1 MTLPRY
7 PLSPLDCIG
16 FKEVSMSTPSGMVS
30 RTRLFTES
38 NIALIESLRWPSS
51 SSSAEAATPGICGGA
66 SEASSWTKAQRLLTK
81 SSPNRCER
89 SASGR
94 SITRQIGG
102 NRAVAT
108 FLEAAVSYYENGGN
122 ALRQAR
128 CSTISRRLRFRQSG
142 RPKSGCTR
150 VASIL
155 VERRRRGKDG
165 IAPRHS
171 GNFGGVMPNVVSSRA
186 FRLKTHRRCRGGAGA
201 SGLTKSHPARLD
213 RGAEQRSIDPQGRGN

>member
-66 SEASSWTKAQRLLTK
+66 SEASLWTKAQRLLTK

-122 ALRQAR
+122 ALRQAAAR
-128 CSTISRRLRFRQSG
+128 LFQNDSAFAIGQAEVKMYVRRLYSGRATSTRQGRDRATPFRQF
-142 RPKSGCTR
+142 
-150 VASIL
+150 
-155 VERRRRGKDG
+155 RRRHAECRLIAG
-165 IAPRHS
+165 I
-171 GNFGGVMPNVVSSRA
+171 SSENTSS
-186 FRLKTHRRCRGGAGA
+186 L
-201 SGLTKSHPARLD
+201 
-213 RGAEQRSIDPQGRGN
+213 

>member
-16 FKEVSMSTPSGMVS
+16 FKEISMSTPSGMVS

-38 NIALIESLRWPSS
+38 DILALIESLRWPSS
-51 SSSAEAATPGICGGA
+51 SSSAAAATPGICGGA
-66 SEASSWTKAQRLLTK
+66 SEASLWTKAQRLLTK

-128 CSTISRRLRFRQSG
+128 CSTISRRLHFRKSG
-142 RPKSGCTR
+142 RPKSRCTR

-171 GNFGGVMPNVVSSRA
+171 GNFGGVMPNVVWK
-186 FRLKTHRRCRGGAGA
+186 LVHLLVVTH
-201 SGLTKSHPARLD
+201 KNARIIWAVL
-213 RGAEQRSIDPQGRGN
+213 RKGKPYHATF